1 MVMRRRRGEAADDD
15 DECDDDEGP
24 HGHNH
29 AQQMGQQSEAPEVC
43 FTCELVKTC
52 SLVVTVIIELTELRQ
67 RKHLSF
73 TYFEQQNLV

>member
-1 MVMRRRRGEAADDD
+1 MRRRRGEAADDD
-15 DECDDDEGP
+15 DDDESDDDEGP

-52 SLVVTVIIELTELRQ
+52 PLVVTVIIELTELRQ
-67 RKHLSF
+67 LKHSYF
-73 TYFEQQNLV
+73 TNF